1 MSSSDDRSA
10 WVRAM
15 PAVFVL
21 IWSTGFIVA
30 RLGMPHSPPFTF
42 LLMRYLL
49 SMACFVPW
57 ILWAKVPWPQNRQ
70 QFLHL
75 SVTGILIQAGYLG
88 GVWAA
93 VKSGMGSGLSALIV
107 GIQPVLTAIWLSA
120 MQARSQSLAAPAEG
134 SVHISAISARQWLGL
149 MLGLAGLLM
158 VVWRKLTQGSAL
170 DHVNFLN
177 ISFAVM
183 ALLCITAGTL
193 YQKRYCPSFDL
204 RAGSVIQFVAAF
216 ALLLP
221 LALMTETMHVEWSMQ
236 FVFAIGWLALVLSI
250 GAVSLLFVLIK
261 HGEATRVS
269 SLFYLTP
276 LATAAMAW
284 FAFEEHLNWMA
295 LAGMVIGVTGVALVL
310 RRPDLPATKI

>member
-1 MSSSDDRSA
+1 M
-10 WVRAM
+10 
-15 PAVFVL
+15 
-21 IWSTGFIVA
+21 
-30 RLGMPHSPPFTF
+30 LGE
-42 LLMRYLL
+42 
-49 SMACFVPW
+49 
-57 ILWAKVPWPQNRQ
+57 
-70 QFLHL
+70 
-75 SVTGILIQAGYLG
+75 SVSR
-88 GVWAA
+88 V
-93 VKSGMGSGLSALIV
+93 
-107 GIQPVLTAIWLSA
+107 
-120 MQARSQSLAAPAEG
+120 
-134 SVHISAISARQWLGL
+134 QWLGL
-149 MLGLAGLLM
+149 ALGFGGVAL
-158 VVWRKLTQGSAL
+158 VVWQKINLQGLDPVSIAWAIEAL
-170 DHVNFLN
+170 
-177 ISFAVM
+177 FA
-183 ALLCITAGTL
+183 ITAGTL

-221 LALMTETMHVEWSMQ
+221 LALITETMHVEWSAQ

-310 RRPDLPATKI
+310 RRPGLPATEI